1 MASSEL
7 SPERLERRARNV
19 LLHQL
24 ARSMKTEHQCRQIL
38 IKREIPSEIFE
49 PILSRFVEVQLIDDQ
64 VFAIAHVSS
73 RIAAGGKSRAAIS
86 RELKTKGVSDE
97 MIAKALE
104 PIDQEREQELANSLA
119 VKRQRQLANLDKDV
133 AYRRLSG
140 YLARRGFSGQ
150 VVSRAIREAL
160 SQG

>member
-1 MASSEL
+1 MESKQL

-24 ARSMKTEHQCRQIL
+24 ARSMKTEHQLRQIL
-38 IKREIPSEIFE
+38 IKREIPAEIFE
-49 PILSRFVEVQLIDDQ
+49 PILTRFVEVQLIDDQ
-64 VFAIAHVSS
+64 VFAIAHVTS
-73 RIAAGGKSRAAIS
+73 RMAAGGKSRSAIS
-86 RELKTKGVSDE
+86 RELKTKGVADE
-97 MIAKALE
+97 MIAIALE
-104 PIDQEREQELANSLA
+104 PIDQEREQELAVALA
-119 VKRQRQLANLDKDV
+119 IKRQRQLANLDRDV

-150 VVSRAIREAL
+150 VVTHAIREAL